1 LGARQDPLQALIAA
15 SPLAVVGIDRESR
28 VTLWNPA
35 ATRLFGWSEEEA
47 LGERVPFVS
56 ALHLE
61 EHLAL
66 RARVLAGESL
76 VDVEAVRQH
85 RDGASVE
92 VSINVAPIRDDAGQ
106 TIGMVA
112 LFTEIGERRRATR
125 ELQALVRSERL
136 AAVGALAAGVSHEFN
151 NASAIVLGFTQLA
164 LGLTDG
170 SEPLRTYL
178 ERIRG
183 GALRVRGIAR
193 KLLDFANPPRG
204 RRAAR
209 NLSALVEE
217 TVELIRP
224 ELESSGIALE
234 LKLATIPDTTL
245 DPGGIGQLVL
255 NLLINARDALLERP
269 ERRITVETGASGRR
283 VWVRVTDTG
292 CGIPPEHIPLIFTPF
307 FSTKGEHARG
317 QSPQSRVRGT
327 GLGLSVSYTA
337 AKNHGGALIV
347 ESEPERGSSFTLFL
361 PILEPPAVSAQT
373 ATAPAAASAAGG
385 RVLIVD
391 DEPDLRELLAVWI
404 RGLGFEALTTDDAG
418 EALHWIE
425 QGGRADVVLLDLQMP
440 KMSGVAFLK
449 RAVAL
454 GSRRPP
460 VIVITGQTQAAVEIA
475 GLPIDDM
482 LIKPFGL
489 EELRQKLATAVAGQQ
504 N

>member
-1 LGARQDPLQALIAA
+1 MGAKQDPLQALIAA

-47 LGERVPFVS
+47 IGARVPFVGD
-56 ALHLE
+56 LHLE

-66 RARVLAGESL
+66 RERVLAGESL

-92 VSINVAPIRDDAGQ
+92 VSLNVAPIRDDQGQ
-106 TIGMVA
+106 TTGMVA
-112 LFTEIGERRRATR
+112 LFTEIGERRRAAR

-136 AAVGALAAGVSHEFN
+136 AAVGALAAGVAHEFN

-164 LGLTDG
+164 LTVTEG
-170 SEPLRTYL
+170 SEPLSTYL
-178 ERIRG
+178 DRIRG

-204 RRAAR
+204 RRSAR
-209 NLSALVEE
+209 NLSVLVEE

-234 LKLATIPDTTL
+234 LKLAAIPDTTL

-283 VWVRVTDTG
+283 VWVRITDTG

-307 FSTKGEHARG
+307 FSTKGEHASG
-317 QSPQSRVRGT
+317 QSPQSRVRGA

-337 AKNHGGALIV
+337 AKNHGGALTV
-347 ESEPERGSSFTLFL
+347 ESEPGRGSSFTLFL
-361 PILEPPAVSAQT
+361 PILELPAAEPARAMP
-373 ATAPAAASAAGG
+373 ATAATGG

-440 KMSGVAFLK
+440 KMSGMAFLK
-449 RAVAL
+449 RAVVL

-460 VIVITGQTQAAVEIA
+460 VIVITGQTQPAVELA

-482 LIKPFGL
+482 LIKSF
-489 EELRQKLATAVAGQQ
+489 
-504 N
+504 